1 MPERTNIWGG
11 TFDITIEEE
20 EEEEDHQ
27 GIDINGRYYDTAANQ
42 SPSEE
47 EVKQGWLLRPTMEVE
62 RMRKKKKR
70 CMNINPMVVIR
81 TLLVVAIVVGFVAV
95 VAFLVTRGRH
105 HRLLPVPDNYTIALQ
120 RALMFFNAQR
130 SGKLPANNNVSW
142 RGDSCVDD
150 GNGYLDG
157 LEGGYYDGGDAVKYS
172 FPASFA
178 MTVLS
183 WSVLEYSARY
193 EAAGELNHVKDIIK
207 WGTDFLLKTF
217 NSSADTVDKV
227 ASQVGEV
234 NNSSDQGKTDDG
246 NCWIRPENI
255 NYPRPVIPCSTCP
268 ALAAEM
274 AAALAAASIV
284 FKDDQEYSKKLVH
297 GADILFKF
305 ATKDEGENYAGS
317 PDPPSHFYNSS
328 GFWDEFV
335 WGGAW
340 MYCATGNSS
349 YIDLVTKPGL
359 AKHADAF
366 WGGPNRGVL
375 SWDNKHAGAQLLLT
389 RMRMFLDYGYPYEE
403 MLKTFHEQISEIMC
417 SYLPDFSNF
426 NRTRGGLIEL
436 NHGRP
441 EPLQYV
447 VNAAFLAALYSDYL
461 EATFTPGWQCGPK
474 FYQKQAFRD
483 FAKTQINYIL
493 GKNPQ
498 NMSYVVG
505 FTDHFPQHVHHKGGS
520 TPSNIKHQK
529 CQEGLKWRDS
539 KNPNPNTIVGAM
551 VAGPDKGDGFQDN
564 RSNYNYTGP
573 TIAGNAG
580 LVAALVALLD
590 GSTPGIDKN
599 TIFYAIPPFS
609 TSQLP
614 PPPPYKP

>member
-1 MPERTNIWGG
+1 
-11 TFDITIEEE
+11 
-20 EEEEDHQ
+20 
-27 GIDINGRYYDTAANQ
+27 
-42 SPSEE
+42 
-47 EVKQGWLLRPTMEVE
+47 MEME
-62 RMRKKKKR
+62 GKRRKKKR
-70 CMNINPMVVIR
+70 CINMNPTVVIR
-81 TLLVVAIVVGFVAV
+81 TLVVVAILVGFVAL
-95 VAFLVTRGRH
+95 VAFLVTRVHH
-105 HRLLPVPDNYTIALQ
+105 HRPLPVQDNYTIALQ
-120 RALMFFNAQR
+120 RALLFFNAQR
-130 SGKLPANNNVSW
+130 SGRLPAKNNVSW
-142 RGDSCVDD
+142 RSDSCLDD
-150 GNGYLDG
+150 GNGYLNG

-172 FPASFA
+172 FSTSFA
-178 MTVLS
+178 MTILS

-207 WGTDFLLKTF
+207 WGTDYLLKTF

-234 NNSSDQGKTDDG
+234 NNSSEGKTNDG
-246 NCWIRPENI
+246 NCWIRPESI
-255 NYPRPVIPCSTCP
+255 HYSRPVIPCSVCP

-305 ATKDEGENYAGS
+305 ATREEGENYAGG
-317 PDPPSHFYNSS
+317 PDPPSHLYNSS

-366 WGGPNRGVL
+366 WGGPDRGVL
-375 SWDNKHAGAQLLLT
+375 SWDNKHAGAQLLLS

-417 SYLPDFSNF
+417 SYLPDFPYF

-441 EPLQYV
+441 KPLQYV

-474 FYQKQAFRD
+474 FYLKETFRD

-493 GKNPQ
+493 GRNPQ
-498 NMSYVVG
+498 NISYVVD
-505 FTDHFPQHVHHKGGS
+505 FTDHFPQHVHHKGAS
-520 TPSNIKHQK
+520 IPSNIKHQN
-529 CQEGLKWRDS
+529 CQEGLEWRDS
-539 KNPNPNTIVGAM
+539 KKPNPNTIVGAM
-551 VAGPDKGDGFQDN
+551 IDGPDKGDGFQDN
-564 RSNYNYTGP
+564 RSNYNYTEP

-590 GSTPGIDKN
+590 GSNPGIDKN

-609 TSQLP
+609 TP
-614 PPPPYKP
+614 PPPPPLSYKP